1 LVYLTDAQ
9 REVDY
14 EGNDTVVRV
23 LSRLQQF
30 MPLRLVDY
38 FEFIA
43 AHREFL
49 LYSLGEEWALVNL
62 RRDAVSL
69 ELLGIQYNWRLYLV
83 KMDERPA
90 NAHR

>member
-1 LVYLTDAQ
+1 
-9 REVDY
+9 
-14 EGNDTVVRV
+14 
-23 LSRLQQF
+23 
-30 MPLRLVDY
+30 MPIRLVDY

-49 LYSLGEEWALVNL
+49 LYSQGEEWALVNL

>member
-1 LVYLTDAQ
+1 MVYLTDAQ
-9 REVDY
+9 SEVDY

-23 LSRLQQF
+23 LLRLQQFILQQF

-49 LYSLGEEWALVNL
+49 LYSQGEEWALVNL

-69 ELLGIQYNWRLYLV
+69 ELLGIQV
-83 KMDERPA
+83 
-90 NAHR
+90 